1 MNTRSRAAGD
11 QLQGLLMHGDHLID
25 HIEERSARLNRV
37 GAAAVNILLGA
48 CVGMLIAYAIHY
60 KLPQVDFTVVG
71 PLMGGA
77 GGALAR
83 ILSKDFLAQKRQ
95 EKLRLDKLE
104 AAGRL
109 QRASQIVDFVKSQGR
124 LLPVDVK
131 EGAWDEVS
139 RLVSNQKTGAIKA
152 PQALLGVLPKAEGD
166 A

>member
-1 MNTRSRAAGD
+1 MSTRRRAAGD

-60 KLPQVDFTVVG
+60 RLPQVDFTVVG

-83 ILSKDFLAQKRQ
+83 ILSKDFLAQKRE
-95 EKLRLDKLE
+95 EKLRLEKLE

-152 PQALLGVLPKAEGD
+152 PQGLLGVLPKSDNET
-166 A
+166 

>member
-152 PQALLGVLPKAEGD
+152 PQALLGVLPKSED